1 MSMKR
6 LAALALAGLCI
17 AATACSGD
25 DTAGTT
31 DVASATT
38 TSSSPAPAA
47 DATTATTTAAAPTTA
62 VDLCPYRGLGTWVD
76 VYDTLPAFA
85 ERGRVSP
92 VTPADV
98 ASMAEHGV
106 HTLYLQ

>member
-1 MSMKR
+1 MSMQR

-25 DTAGTT
+25 DTAGTA

-38 TSSSPAPAA
+38 TSSPAPAT

-62 VDLCPYRGLGTWVD
+62 VDLCPYRV
-76 VYDTLPAFA
+76 P
-85 ERGRVSP
+85 P
-92 VTPADV
+92 PCADGGALIV
-98 ASMAEHGV
+98 APTSRE
-106 HTLYLQ
+106 